1 VHYLAHIP
9 YRPPTRLGRWIE
21 QYHLR
26 HHFISEKHWFGVS
39 NPRWTACS
47 AHSRTR
53 RRAKE
58 PHHPQLPFLREGFP
72 SRGKAGVIEWRFSG
86 TFRS

>member
-9 YRPPTRLGRWIE
+9 YRPPTRLGRWIK
-21 QYHLR
+21 QYHLL
-26 HHFISEKHWFGVS
+26 HHFHQREALVRRQQPALDGAFGTLADPA
-39 NPRWTACS
+39 PRK
-47 AHSRTR
+47 
-53 RRAKE
+53 RA
-58 PHHPQLPFLREGFP
+58 HHPQLPFLREGFP